1 MNFLACFLSMN
12 LVIMSC
18 YNGKGL
24 NRSGISKLGSYK
36 RQSKEAKIGGL
47 RTGTISEYEE
57 GRTR

>member
-1 MNFLACFLSMN
+1 MN
-12 LVIMSC
+12 LVIMLC

-24 NRSGISKLGSYK
+24 KRSGISKLGSCK
-36 RQSKEAKIGGL
+36 RQSKEAKICGL